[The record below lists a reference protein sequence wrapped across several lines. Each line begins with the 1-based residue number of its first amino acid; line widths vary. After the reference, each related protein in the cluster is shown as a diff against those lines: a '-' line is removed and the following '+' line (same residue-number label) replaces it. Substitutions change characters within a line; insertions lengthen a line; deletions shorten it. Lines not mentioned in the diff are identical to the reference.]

1 MGLELVKKMRD
12 NPKIHI
18 IAGARSEASATRIK
32 KVFDKQ
38 RLTIFTLDLMNQSS
52 VHKFAQE
59 VKDFL
64 GDAKLEGI
72 ALNAGLQILTR
83 SKKTEDGV
91 DETFAANHLGHF
103 TLAHLLLDFVSDGG
117 RIVSTASG
125 THNPD
130 DTLATR
136 AGFRGAIYKD
146 AKTVASG
153 NLGLDGDEVQLGM
166 DRYAT
171 TKLCGILFTHEMA
184 KRTQEM
190 DKNVKFIAFDPGL
203 MPGTDLARDRPAA
216 VKFVWFH
223 VLPRL
228 QPILAAFGVGIS
240 LPKKSANSLRKILTG
255 EFFTKTGDYFEFSM
269 KPAPMSK
276 DAKNAEYAKDLYDA
290 SAELTN
296 VAI

>member
-1 MGLELVKKMRD
+1 
-12 NPKIHI
+12 
-18 IAGARSEASATRIK
+18 
-32 KVFDKQ
+32 
-38 RLTIFTLDLMNQSS
+38 MNQSS

-59 VKDFL
+59 VEDFL

-72 ALNAGLQILTR
+72 ALNAGLQILTG

-125 THNPD
+125 THNPE

-153 NLGLDGDEVQLGM
+153 NLGLDSDEVQLGM

-255 EFFTKTGDYFEFSM
+255 ELFAKTGDYFDFSM